1 MIAKEK
7 SALIRRELQEIVV
20 LTSKLTT
27 QLGMILTSK
36 GDHLFSS
43 FGISHRSLCYLS
55 KITDRLLLQEVNHI
69 DKNAQTTP
77 ISRPCLNFF

>member
-7 SALIRRELQEIVV
+7 SALTRRELQEIVI

-27 QLGMILTSK
+27 QLWIILTRK

-43 FGISHRSLCYLS
+43 FGITKGQQKLKIALFLS
-55 KITDRLLLQEVNHI
+55 AIFLKNTIYHNRLFSANI
-69 DKNAQTTP
+69 DC
-77 ISRPCLNFF
+77 CLH